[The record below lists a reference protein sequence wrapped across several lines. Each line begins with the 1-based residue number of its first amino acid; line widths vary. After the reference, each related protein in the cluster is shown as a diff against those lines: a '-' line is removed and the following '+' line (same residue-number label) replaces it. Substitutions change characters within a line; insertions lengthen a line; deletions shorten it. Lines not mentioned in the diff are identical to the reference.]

1 MRPSETTKRLLAFWS
16 GDRCAFP
23 GCPKNLTVEGVGDT
37 DPAITGEAAHIAGEK
52 PGSARYDPRMTD
64 DERSRYDNLIYL
76 CGDHHV
82 QVDKQQAAFPCEK
95 LLKMKRDHEA
105 RAREGMNAAFAS
117 IGFTELAHAVKWV
130 LRIKPAELTKDYG
143 VISPEEKIRR
153 NEMTNRSRLS
163 IRMGLGVAKEVR
175 AFVESEARVD
185 ADFPERLRAG
195 FLEEYYK
202 QRRSGAR
209 GDDLFDLMCAFSQ
222 QGLKSQAERSAA
234 LAILVYLFEACEV
247 FEK

>member
-1 MRPSETTKRLLAFWS
+1 MRLSEMTKRLLAFRS

-64 DERSRYDNLIYL
+64 DERSHYDNLIYL

-82 QVDKQQAAFPCEK
+82 QVDKQQAAFPREK
-95 LLKMKRDHEA
+95 LLKVKRDHEA
-105 RAREGMNAAFAS
+105 RVREAMNAACASVGFA
-117 IGFTELAHAVKWV
+117 ELAHAVAWV
-130 LRIKPAELTKDYG
+130 LRTKPAELIQDY
-143 VISPEEKIRR
+143 VVVPPEEKIRR
-153 NEMTNRSRLS
+153 NELTDRSRLS
-163 IRMGLGVAKEVR
+163 IKMGLGAAKEVR

-185 ADFPERLRAG
+185 ADFPERLKAG
-195 FLEEYYK
+195 FLVEYYR
-202 QRRSGAR
+202 QRGNGVR